1 MRDFAGE
8 RAMHTYDMSN
18 ERAHRAES
26 GNTLGI
32 ILLSELAEKL
42 DIEK

>member
-8 RAMHTYDMSN
+8 RGMHTYDMSN

-26 GNTLGI
+26 GNTLEI
-32 ILLSELAEKL
+32 RVRSDLETAL
-42 DIEK
+42 

>member
-1 MRDFAGE
+1 MRDFASE
-8 RAMHTYDMSN
+8 RGMHTYDMSN
-18 ERAHRAES
+18 EREHRAES
-26 GNTLGI
+26 GNTLEI

>member
-1 MRDFAGE
+1 MGEFAGG
-8 RAMHTYDMSN
+8 RGMHTYDMSN
-18 ERAHRAES
+18 ERAHRTES
-26 GNTLGI
+26 GNTLEI